1 MKIIETIN
9 GKYYYEEK
17 ELYYGRK
24 IVDKKNIKENL
35 KKLVSILEKH
45 EIRYCLIYGTLLGA
59 IREND
64 IISHDE
70 DADIIIFDEYR
81 KKFIDLLFNIKEEGL
96 EVIRYKNDVISL
108 MRNED
113 YIDIYFFK
121 KKSKIFYWNLYCN
134 SEVFPSKF
142 FRELIKMNCLGYCY
156 YVPRCY
162 TEVLVYCYGD
172 DWKIPKK
179 NSPSTNHTFFNKI
192 RLKLRKIKILYK
204 IYLILKNKKFI

>member
-1 MKIIETIN
+1 MKDIETTN

-17 ELYYGRK
+17 KLYYGRK
-24 IVDKKNIKENL
+24 IVDKANIKENL
-35 KKLVSILEKH
+35 KKLVSILEKYK
-45 EIRYCLIYGTLLGA
+45 IRYCLIYGTLLGA

-81 KKFIDLLFNIKEEGL
+81 KKFIDLLFDLKKEGL
-96 EVIRYKNDVISL
+96 EVVRYKNDVISL

-121 KKSKIFYWNLYCN
+121 KKNKIFYWNLYCN

-142 FRELIKMNCLGYCY
+142 FKELIKINCLGHSY
-156 YVPRCY
+156 YVPSCY

-172 DWKIPKK
+172 DWKTPKK
-179 NSPSTNHTFFNKI
+179 NSPSTNYTFLI
-192 RLKLRKIKILYK
+192 KLD
-204 IYLILKNKKFI
+204 